1 MATNLIRIHLD
12 GADRWGVVTAS
23 GITLLAGAYA
33 TTAAL
38 IEQGEADWRAASVRP
53 AGISLDSAVV
63 LSPVTAPCRIYCQG
77 ANYRQHMIESGID
90 PDKKSFNMY
99 FTKSDASLASARDAV
114 RPPAH
119 VKLLDYEIELAL
131 IFKRSVS
138 SDVRVTTDTLKDY
151 VFAIAVA
158 NDLSARDVQ
167 LRQTQFFKGKSY
179 RGFCPIGPWLT
190 VLEPDEFACLDDLQL
205 QLSVNGRVR
214 QRDTTKNLV
223 FKPAETISE
232 LTTFANIA
240 PGDVL
245 LTGTPSGCALRV
257 PPPPLRQTPAT
268 PARADAVAAVSE
280 SAGAPDRVL
289 AFGRSDLRA
298 DLERG
303 RKDRPRR
310 AEHRDPRLSGSRSA
324 LGGGPAAAA
333 VPGANG
339 LEGASPPRR
348 RRGRFR
354 RQRRLWQARQGRPYP
369 PAVGAERPQE
379 RREGGFAVIAGNP
392 LLRESR
398 KRLQHE
404 ADHDFQRKL
413 QGRGRAGEILQRP
426 AQILE
431 QAAACPLADRG
442 GEARHPC
449 HHMRPGRIRE
459 RLFDERVAAER
470 DAVERVGYS
479 QPGGLHKFVERRH

>member
-1 MATNLIRIHLD
+1 MATNLIRIQLD
-12 GADRWGVVTAS
+12 GAERWGVVTAS

-38 IEQGEADWRAASVRP
+38 IEQGEADWRAASMRP

-90 PDKKSFNMY
+90 PDKKSFNMF
-99 FTKSDASLASARDAV
+99 FTKSDASIASGRAAV

-131 IFKRSVS
+131 IFKRSVG
-138 SDVRVTTDTLKDY
+138 SDARVTADTLKDY

-167 LRQTQFFKGKSY
+167 LPQTQFFKGKSY

-205 QLSVNGRVR
+205 QLSVNGRAR

-257 PPPPLRQTPAT
+257 PPPALRRLLQLLPEQTLWRLFLKAQT
-268 PARADAVAAVSE
+268 RRTE
-280 SAGAPDRVL
+280 Y
-289 AFGRSDLRA
+289 LRA
-298 DLERG
+298 GDRASARIWSAHGSIDLGEQ
-303 RKDRPRR
+303 
-310 AEHRDPRLSGSRSA
+310 ST
-324 LGGGPAAAA
+324 
-333 VPGANG
+333 
-339 LEGASPPRR
+339 
-348 RRGRFR
+348 
-354 RQRRLWQARQGRPYP
+354 
-369 PAVGAERPQE
+369 
-379 RREGGFAVIAGNP
+379 
-392 LLRESR
+392 
-398 KRLQHE
+398 
-404 ADHDFQRKL
+404 
-413 QGRGRAGEILQRP
+413 EIL
-426 AQILE
+426 
-431 QAAACPLADRG
+431 G
-442 GEARHPC
+442 
-449 HHMRPGRIRE
+449 
-459 RLFDERVAAER
+459 
-470 DAVERVGYS
+470 
-479 QPGGLHKFVERRH
+479 